1 MQWRT
6 IYRKECVE
14 SARNFKW
21 IWVPLVF
28 ILFCIIDPLST
39 YYLPQILESTG
50 GVPEGATF
58 NIPTP
63 PPSEVFMMSISQLNT
78 LGLLVI
84 SLITMGTIAG
94 ERKSGVAELILV
106 KPVSYMAYISAKWAA
121 HVTLVVLSIL
131 IGFLASWYYTQ
142 LLFGELQFLHVLI
155 AFFFYGLYMVFVI
168 SISIF
173 MNTWTK
179 IPGLVLFLTLCTL
192 ILINLFTNLLP
203 HFLEWSPTM
212 ITSYLPTVLMN
223 GDIAQNLWMASVMTI
238 ILTALLLMGAKI
250 VLSKKEIT

>member
-1 MQWRT
+1 MQWMT
-6 IYRKECVE
+6 IYRKECLE
-14 SARNFKW
+14 SMRNFKW

-50 GVPEGATF
+50 GLPEGATF

-63 PPSEVFMMSISQLNT
+63 PPSEVFMMSVSQINM
-78 LGLLVI
+78 LGLLVV

-106 KPVSYMAYISAKWAA
+106 KPVSYMAYVSAKWAA
-121 HVTLVVLSIL
+121 HVTLVLLSVSV
-131 IGFLASWYYTQ
+131 GFLASWYYTQ
-142 LLFGELQFLHVLI
+142 LLFGDLLFSHVLM

-179 IPGLVLFLTLCTL
+179 VPGIVLFLTICTL
-192 ILINLFTNLLP
+192 ILINLLTSIFS
-203 HFLEWSPTM
+203 HFLEWSPAM
-212 ITSYLPTVLMN
+212 ITSYLPLVLMN
-223 GDIAQNLWMASVMTI
+223 GEFSKDLWLASL
-238 ILTALLLMGAKI
+238 LTTLLTTLLLLGANT
-250 VLSKKEIT
+250 VLKRKEIS

>member
-1 MQWRT
+1 MQWMT

-14 SARNFKW
+14 SVRNFKW

-28 ILFCIIDPLST
+28 ILFCILDPLST

-50 GVPEGATF
+50 GLPEGATF

-63 PPSEVFMMSISQLNT
+63 PPSEVFMMSISQINT
-78 LGLLVI
+78 LGLLVV

-121 HVTLVVLSIL
+121 HVTLVLLSIFL
-131 IGFLASWYYTQ
+131 GFLASWYYTQ
-142 LLFGELQFLHVLI
+142 LLFGDLLFSHVLI
-155 AFFFYGLYMVFVI
+155 TFFFYGLYMVFVI

-179 IPGLVLFLTLCTL
+179 IPGLVLFLTLFTL
-192 ILINLFTNLLP
+192 IIINLFTNILS
-203 HFLEWSPTM
+203 HFLEWSPAM
-212 ITSYLPTVLMN
+212 ITSYLPMVLMN
-223 GDIAQNLWMASVMTI
+223 GDITQDLWMASLITS
-238 ILTALLLMGAKI
+238 ILTPLLLLGAKA
-250 VLSKKEIT
+250 VLRRKEIT